1 MTLIAETQD
10 EAAAFMVSQNTGR
23 ELVNAIL
30 FDTEDAPPAIRA
42 LAEQLYGAYLMFDD
56 AQDAAKIL
64 RELRDTPPEGRA

>member
-30 FDTEDAPPAIRA
+30 FDTEDAPPEIRA
-42 LAEQLYGAYLMFDD
+42 LAKQLYGAYLMFDEAQKD
-56 AQDAAKIL
+56 AKL
-64 RELRDTPPEGRA
+64 TRELMQAPPEGRA